1 MQDINGKD
9 LKLSKYAGKVVLVVN
24 VASACGFT
32 PQYNEL
38 VELDKQ
44 YSSKGLVIIG
54 APCNQFGAQEPGSN
68 EDIKKFAAARGAK
81 FPMLS
86 KLDVNGPDGTFSTV
100 LFCAMTRLCPCQRLR
115 TVLRP
120 TSLSS
125 GPVMNKPFMH
135 L

>member
-32 PQYNEL
+32 PQYSEL
-38 VELDKQ
+38 VDLDKK
-44 YSSKGLVIIG
+44 YSSKGLIIIG

-68 EDIKKFAAARGAK
+68 ADIKKFAAARGVK

-86 KLDVNGPDGTFSTV
+86 KLDVNGSDSTFPGSTV
-100 LFCAMTRLCPCQRLR
+100 L
-115 TVLRP
+115 
-120 TSLSS
+120 S
-125 GPVMNKPFMH
+125 
-135 L
+135 